1 MTDKNTKSITTTK
14 DMDTWSVLHLQ
25 MEQSAQR
32 LQQTM
37 TTTSEEQKA
46 ILKKRAE
53 KLAVKEKIKEDGECI
68 EVVEFRLAEEH
79 YALGCL
85 YVREVYP
92 LKQLTP
98 IPGTPDFILG
108 IVNVRG
114 EIISVL
120 DLKFFFEMP
129 QKGLTDLTR
138 VIILQHNDME
148 FGILAEEVMG
158 TVSLPVRDIR
168 PPLPTLTGIRAKYLK
183 GIAKNRLIVLDA
195 VKLLTDKKM
204 VVHQEVEL

>member
-1 MTDKNTKSITTTK
+1 MTDKNTKSTTTAK
-14 DMDTWSVLHLQ
+14 DVDTWSVLHQQ

-32 LQQTM
+32 LRQTM
-37 TTTSEEQKA
+37 TNTPGEQKS

-53 KLAVKEKIKEDGECI
+53 KLAQKEKIKAAGKCI
-68 EVVEFRLAEEH
+68 EVVEFRLAEEQ
-79 YALGCL
+79 YAVECL

-108 IVNVRG
+108 IVSVRG
-114 EIISVL
+114 EIISVV
-120 DLKFFFEMP
+120 DLKKFFEMP

-138 VIILQHNDME
+138 VIILHHEDME

-183 GIAKNRLIVLDA
+183 GVAKNRLIVLDA

-204 VVHQEVEL
+204 IVHQEVEI